1 MIALQHRNLR
11 KAYFLN
17 EFNVI
22 KSAMFKL
29 CSTTRKSKVFTSNF
43 DPVLMTLIYN
53 EFCMW
58 SIFVP
63 YLQ

>member
-17 EFNVI
+17 EFNVM
-22 KSAMFKL
+22 KSTMFKL
-29 CSTTRKSKVFTSNF
+29 SSTTWKSKVFTSNF

-53 EFCMW
+53 KFCVW
-58 SIFVP
+58 SIVVP